1 MSLGKRNLTTID
13 DLSNQE
19 IEEIFDIAD
28 GMIDRERAATW
39 GGTCSAKIMATLF
52 YEPSTRTR
60 LSFESAMQRLGGS
73 VISSPDMRA
82 SSAAKGETLADTAR
96 VVSSYADIL
105 VVRHYWDG
113 AVAAMAPYAD
123 VPVINAGDGTH
134 EHPTQTL
141 CDLYTL
147 KKEKG
152 ELKGLTVVICGDLKH
167 GRTIH
172 SLVYALARFEANV
185 VTLAAKGM
193 QLPQYVI
200 ERLEREHH
208 YNLVPVASDDL
219 RVVVADTDA
228 IYLTPNR
235 PHQLA
240 LFTQVNTDVQDQ
252 LNQMATGL
260 KFDAFYVTRKQKE
273 RISEGEAG
281 NGDYPRIG
289 VGFLKEKRFRD
300 AVVMHPLPRVD
311 ELAHEIDKDSRGIY
325 FKQAAYGVPVRMALL
340 KFLFDAWGGKK
351 AAARQKKTHLYENL
365 ETLGPLCANPNC
377 ITRKEPLSA
386 AASFG
391 VVFKGAGAGLLLS
404 CSYCAER
411 FKVQYVGHTISKRYC
426 LYDTVLEETVRQ
438 WLQQKELVIFD
449 SIKQAE
455 ELGYEPYKTGP
466 QRTIMDEKEIQGA
479 LSRMAEEIVKE
490 CEEPERLLILGIRT
504 KGAVI
509 AKRIAEILDKK
520 LEHRTEVGEIDIY
533 GAGDDIRSAGPQVE
547 PRLLEI
553 RGRPVIL
560 VDDVIYTGRTVE
572 NALSI
577 IFKSGRPR
585 SVRLAVLIDR
595 GHREVPVKPN
605 YVGKHIPSSE
615 RERVRVK
622 LREAEQ
628 NERDKVVIYSIISS
642 EISHQEPAISDP
654 IKAES

>member
-1 MSLGKRNLTTID
+1 MMLPKRDLTTIE

-19 IEEIFDIAD
+19 IEEIFDLAD
-28 GMIDRERAATW
+28 GMSDPSREASRSP
-39 GGTCSAKIMATLF
+39 CSGKIMATLF

-60 LSFESAMQRLGGS
+60 LSFESAMQRMGGS

-96 VVSSYADIL
+96 VVSNYADIL
-105 VVRHYWDG
+105 VIRHYWDG
-113 AVAAMAPYAD
+113 AARAMAEYSE
-123 VPVINAGDGTH
+123 VPVINAGDGSH

-172 SLVYALARFEANV
+172 SLVYALARFGANV

-208 YNLVPVASDDL
+208 YNLVPVASDNL
-219 RVVVADTDA
+219 RAVVTEMDA

-240 LFTQVNTDVQDQ
+240 LFTQVDVGVQDQ
-252 LNQMATGL
+252 LNRMVSGL

-273 RISEGEAG
+273 RISEGEAAG

-289 VGFLKEKRFRD
+289 ESFLKERRFKD

-311 ELAHEIDKDSRGIY
+311 ELSQVVDKDRRGIY

-340 KFLFDAWGGKK
+340 KFMFDALAVKK
-351 AAARQKKTHLYENL
+351 ATARQKNSALYECP
-365 ETLGPLCANPNC
+365 EPIGPRCANSNC
-377 ITRKEPLSA
+377 VTRAEPISA
-386 AASFG
+386 RAKFD
-391 VVFKGAGAGLLLS
+391 VVFRGAGAGLLLS
-404 CSYCAER
+404 CCYCEHR
-411 FKVQYVGHTISKRYC
+411 FKVPYVGHTVSRRYC
-426 LYDTVLEETVRQ
+426 PFDVAIEETVKQ
-438 WLQQKELVIFD
+438 WLGGGELAIFD

-455 ELGYEPYKTGP
+455 ELGYEPYKMGP
-466 QRTIMDEKEIQGA
+466 QRTLMNEKEIQETIRRIA
-479 LSRMAEEIVKE
+479 DEILRE
-490 CEEPERLLILGIRT
+490 CEEPDRLLILGIRT
-504 KGAVI
+504 KGSLI
-509 AKRIAEILDKK
+509 AKRIAEELEKK
-520 LEHRTEVGEIDIY
+520 RQRKIEMGEIEIY
-533 GAGDDIRSAGPQVE
+533 GAVDDIRSLGASEAQPN
-547 PRLLEI
+547 LLEVKD
-553 RGRPVIL
+553 RPIIL

-572 NALSI
+572 NALSV

-622 LREAEQ
+622 LREADP
-628 NERDKVVIYSIISS
+628 NEKDKVVIYSIISPDS
-642 EISHQEPAISDP
+642 GQQQPATS
-654 IKAES
+654 S

>member
-1 MSLGKRNLTTID
+1 MILPKRDLTTIE
-13 DLSNQE
+13 DLSTQE

-28 GMIDRERAATW
+28 GMSDRQAAS
-39 GGTCSAKIMATLF
+39 GRGICSGKIMATLF

-60 LSFESAMQRLGGS
+60 LSFESAMQRLGGA
-73 VISSPDMRA
+73 VISAPDMRA
-82 SSAAKGETLADTAR
+82 SSAAKGETIADTAR
-96 VVSSYADIL
+96 VVSSYADVL

-113 AVAAMAPYAD
+113 AVAAMAEYAD
-123 VPVINAGDGTH
+123 IPVINAGDGSH

-152 ELKGLTVVICGDLKH
+152 DLKGLTVVLCGDLKH

-172 SLVYALARFEANV
+172 SLVYALSRFGASV

-200 ERLEREHH
+200 EKLEREHH
-208 YNLVPVASDDL
+208 YNLVPVRSDDL
-219 RVVVADTDA
+219 RAVVTETDA

-240 LFTQVNTDVQDQ
+240 LFTQVNREVQDR
-252 LNQMATGL
+252 LNQMVSGL
-260 KFDAFYVTRKQKE
+260 TFDAFYVTRKQKE
-273 RISEGEAG
+273 RINQAESSDA
-281 NGDYPRIG
+281 DYPRISES
-289 VGFLKEKRFRD
+289 FLKEKRFKD
-300 AVVMHPLPRVD
+300 SVVMHPLPRVD
-311 ELAHEIDKDSRGIY
+311 ELAHEIDKDRRGIY

-340 KFLFDAWGGKK
+340 KFLFDAPGKEK
-351 AAARQKKTHLYENL
+351 ASARQGITALYDSQNS
-365 ETLGPLCANPNC
+365 LGPLCANPNC
-377 ITRKEPLSA
+377 ITRNEPLSA
-386 AASFG
+386 AAKFEL
-391 VVFKGAGAGLLLS
+391 VFRGAGAGLLLS
-404 CSYCAER
+404 CFYCAHR
-411 FKVQYVGHTISKRYC
+411 LKVQYVGHTISKRYC
-426 LYDTVLEETVRQ
+426 LYDVVLEDTVRQ
-438 WLQQKELVIFD
+438 WLQQKELAIFD

-466 QRTIMDEKEIQGA
+466 QRTIMDEKEIHEA
-479 LSRMAEEIVKE
+479 VCTMAEEIIKE
-490 CEEPERLLILGIRT
+490 CDEPERLLILGIRT

-509 AKRIAEILDKK
+509 ARRIADAVEKARQRKI
-520 LEHRTEVGEIDIY
+520 EVGEIDIY
-533 GAGDDIRSAGPQVE
+533 SASDDIRSSAPQVE
-547 PRLLEI
+547 PRPLEI
-553 RGRPVIL
+553 KDRPVIL

-605 YVGKHIPSSE
+605 YVGKHIPSAE

-628 NERDKVVIYSIISS
+628 NERDKVVIYSIISPNDGS
-642 EISHQEPAISDP
+642 RQSAVG
-654 IKAES
+654 